1 MVMPS
6 ADRVLV
12 SSLERTDNGAHLVLR
27 EVRRDGRISAPVEIS
42 AATPDR
48 SGGFARL
55 ATSGTK
61 VIVAWTDVR
70 PGVPT
75 AVRTAIAEVR

>member
-1 MVMPS
+1 MPS

-12 SSLERTDNGAHLVLR
+12 SALERTDAGAHIVMR
-27 EVRRDGRISAPVEIS
+27 DVRRDGRISAPVAIS

-55 ATSGTK
+55 ALSGTK

-70 PGVPT
+70 PGAPT
-75 AVRTAIAEVR
+75 AVRTSIAEVR